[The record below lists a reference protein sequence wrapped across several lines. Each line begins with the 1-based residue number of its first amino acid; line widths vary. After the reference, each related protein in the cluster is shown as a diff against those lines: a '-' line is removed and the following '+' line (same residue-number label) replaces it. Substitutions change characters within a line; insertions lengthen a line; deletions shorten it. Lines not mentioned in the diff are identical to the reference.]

1 MKFKVIYEPDEGGW
15 LARIPKVQGC
25 RTWGRSLAE
34 ARRHIREALSVC
46 VDVFPDPDK
55 VAAEAELEDDV
66 RLPAAAR
73 KAVDGAARAR
83 VRADDLATALREQTT
98 AAACALLDAG
108 LSLRDAGELLG
119 LSQER
124 VRQITAKPAPA
135 HGKRPR
141 RAA

>member
-1 MKFKVIYEPDEGGW
+1 MKFTVIYELDEGGW
-15 LARIPKVQGC
+15 LARIPEVQGC
-25 RTWGRSLAE
+25 HTWGRSLAE

-46 VDVFPDPDK
+46 VDAFPDPDK
-55 VAAEAELEDDV
+55 VAAEAELEDHV

-73 KAVDGAARAR
+73 KAVDGTARAR
-83 VRADDLATALREQTT
+83 ARANELATALREQTI
-98 AAACALLDAG
+98 AAARALLDAG

-124 VRQITAKPAPA
+124 IRQLTAKPAQ
-135 HGKRPR
+135 GKRPR